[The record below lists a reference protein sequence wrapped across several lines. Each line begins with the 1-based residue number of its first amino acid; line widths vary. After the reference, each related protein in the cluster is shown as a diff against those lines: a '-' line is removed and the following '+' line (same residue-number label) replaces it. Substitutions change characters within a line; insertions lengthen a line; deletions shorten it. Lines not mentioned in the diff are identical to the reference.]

1 MRRPIMRCPVRCA
14 FLSACILFLLFAV
27 SAVRAQEPQTN
38 PPANPPA
45 SQSANPP
52 AAQSAPNA
60 ARDLKPVHPGENAK
74 PIVPGAV
81 PQSYALVVGIAHY
94 ENLPATAQLQYP
106 NRDAQS
112 IYTTLIS
119 EQGGE
124 FPASHVH
131 MLTDSQ
137 ATLANVLHELN
148 SWLPSVTAPDDRVLI
163 YFAGHGFISGG
174 KGYLAPYDIDLHNIA
189 ATAIPMETLGRLIGT
204 EIKGKWKVLLTDAC
218 HSGAITPE
226 TDPKQLNQ
234 LLLDVHQSLFSLTA
248 SRDREQSFESADWGG
263 GHGIFTYYV
272 VQGLQ
277 GAADVNGDGVVTA
290 DELAEYVHT
299 NVRQATGSR
308 QNPTSER
315 GSFDPNMLLAF
326 NPDRAKTVTQTT
338 LNYGTLIVQSNMDDT
353 EFWLDGKKAGVVSK
367 GAALR
372 LPGLAPGA
380 HTIKAVH
387 LGYEPDGP
395 REEMIY
401 PGQETSVSMRILIPR
416 RRNQAAVDLLDEGVE
431 FYKKGFE
438 ANYKKAEEKLNQA
451 IAIDPNYSE
460 AYMYLGRVENA
471 LWQDDKASAAFQ
483 RAIAIDPDYEEARV
497 SYAAALLDQGGLDE
511 AVRQLNAALEK
522 APNDGTASYLLSQA
536 YFREGEYAAG
546 KKAALRATS
555 VAPANGEGHFWLA
568 ECERHL
574 NEASNAE
581 EEYRQYLKLTNFNSG
596 ALGNVNYYVVGFL
609 FGMGKKHRAA
619 QQDIWREQQG
629 QANIGICDCEYMQKR
644 YDAAVP
650 FCEKALELI
659 PSDLWAN
666 YRLGVIYIEQANARA
681 QATQTVSADPKNVTD
696 LLKAA
701 RIRFTSVVTV
711 NPDTDEAGRARQYI
725 AKIDAALASH
735 P

>member
-1 MRRPIMRCPVRCA
+1 MRLRPAHCTFLVAWIALLLLAAPV
-14 FLSACILFLLFAV
+14 V
-27 SAVRAQEPQTN
+27 QAQAPPSN
-38 PPANPPA
+38 PPTP
-45 SQSANPP
+45 QSSPD
-52 AAQSAPNA
+52 A
-60 ARDLKPVHPGENAK
+60 ARDLKPIHPDDKTK
-74 PIVPGAV
+74 PIVPGVV

-106 NRDAQS
+106 GRDAQS

-119 EQGGE
+119 QQGGE

-137 ATLANVLHELN
+137 ATLANVLHELDT
-148 SWLPSVTAPDDRVLI
+148 WLPSVTAPDDRVLI

-174 KGYLAPYDIDLHNIA
+174 KGYLAPYDIDTHNIA
-189 ATAIPMETLGRLIGT
+189 ATAIPMETLGRLVGT
-204 EIKGKWKVLLTDAC
+204 TIKGKWKVLITDAC

-234 LLLDVHQSLFSLTA
+234 LLLDVHQSIFSLTA
-248 SRDREQSFESADWGG
+248 SRDREQSFESAEWGG

-277 GAADVNGDGVVTA
+277 GSADANSDGVVTA

-326 NPDRAKTVTQTT
+326 NPDRSKSVSAAS
-338 LNYGTLIVQSNMDDT
+338 LNYGTLIVQTNMDNT
-353 EFWLDGKKAGVVSK
+353 EFWLDGKQAGVVNK
-367 GAALR
+367 TAALR
-372 LPGLAPGA
+372 LPGLTPGS

-401 PGQETSVSMRILIPR
+401 PGQETSVSVRILIPR
-416 RRNQAAVDLLDEGVE
+416 RRSQAAVDLLDEGVE
-431 FYKKGFE
+431 FYKKGFK
-438 ANYKKAEEKLNQA
+438 ANYEKAEEKLNQA
-451 IAIDPNYSE
+451 IAIDANYSE

-471 LWQDDKASAAFQ
+471 LWQDDKSTAAFK

-522 APNDGTASYLLSQA
+522 KTNDGTALYLLSQA
-536 YFREGEYAAG
+536 YAREGDFAAG
-546 KKAALRATS
+546 KKAALHATS
-555 VAPANGEGHFWLA
+555 VAPGNGEGHFWLA

-574 NEASNAE
+574 NEAVEAE
-581 EEYRQYLKLTNFNSG
+581 AEYQQYLKLTNFNSG
-596 ALGNVNYYVVGFL
+596 ILGNANYYVVGFL
-609 FGMGKKHRAA
+609 LGMGKKHHAA
-619 QQDIWREQQG
+619 EQDIWKEQQG
-629 QANIGICDCEYMQKR
+629 QANLGICDCEWMQKR
-644 YDAAVP
+644 YDAAIP
-650 FCEKALELI
+650 FCEKALALM

-666 YRLGVIYIEQANARA
+666 YRLGVIYIEQANAHA
-681 QATQTVSADPKNVTD
+681 QAVNTASAASGGVTD

-701 RIRFTSVVTV
+701 RTRFANVVTV

-725 AKIDAALASH
+725 ARIDAALASH

>member
-1 MRRPIMRCPVRCA
+1 MNRIPGSSIPGSCSRRFAWGVRI
-14 FLSACILFLLFAV
+14 LWSAAV
-27 SAVRAQEPQTN
+27 LMIASVVHAQT
-38 PPANPPA
+38 PPA
-45 SQSANPP
+45 STAPQNPP
-52 AAQSAPNA
+52 DTS
-60 ARDLKPVHPGENAK
+60 RDLKPVHPTDNAK
-74 PIVPGAV
+74 TIVPGAV
-81 PQSYALVVGIAHY
+81 PQSYALVVGIANY
-94 ENLPATAQLQYP
+94 ENLPAAAQLQFP
-106 NRDAQS
+106 GRDAQS

-137 ATLANVLHELN
+137 ATLANVLHELDT
-148 SWLPSVTAPDDRVLI
+148 WLPSVTAPDDRVLI

-189 ATAIPMETLGRLIGT
+189 ATAIPMETLGQLVGT
-204 EIKGKWKVLLTDAC
+204 KIKGKWKVLLTDAC

-234 LLLDVHQSLFSLTA
+234 LLLDVHQSIFSLTA
-248 SRDREQSFESADWGG
+248 SRDREQSFESAEWGG

-277 GAADVNGDGVVTA
+277 GAADANGDGVVTA

-299 NVRQATGSR
+299 NVRQATGAR

-326 NPDRAKTVTQTT
+326 NPDRIKTTTQAGV
-338 LNYGTLIVQSNMDDT
+338 NYGTLVVQSNMDDT
-353 EFWLDGKKAGVVSK
+353 EFWLDGIKAGVVSK
-367 GAALR
+367 SVALR
-372 LPGLAPGA
+372 LPGLAPGS

-401 PGQETSVSMRILIPR
+401 PGQETSVSVRILIPR
-416 RRNQAAVDLLDEGVE
+416 RRTQAAIDLLDEGVD

-438 ANYKKAEEKLNQA
+438 VNYKKAEEKLNQA
-451 IAIDPNYSE
+451 IALDPTYSE

-471 LWQDDKASAAFQ
+471 LWQDDKSVAAFK

-497 SYAAALLDQGGLDE
+497 SYGAALLDQGGLDE

-522 APNDGTASYLLSQA
+522 MPNDGTALYLLSQA
-536 YFREGEYAAG
+536 YAREGEFAAG
-546 KKAALRATS
+546 KKAALRAVS
-555 VAPANGEGHFWLA
+555 VAPGNGEGHFWLA

-574 NEASNAE
+574 NEAVEAE
-581 EEYRQYLKLTNFNSG
+581 AEYRQYLKQTNFNSG
-596 ALGNVNYYVVGFL
+596 VLGNANYYVLGFL
-609 FGMGKKHRAA
+609 LGMGKKHHAA
-619 QQDIWREQQG
+619 EQDIWREQQG
-629 QANIGICDCEYMQKR
+629 QANLGICDCEFMQKR
-644 YDAAVP
+644 YDAATP
-650 FCEKALELI
+650 FCDKALTLM

-666 YRLGVIYIEQANARA
+666 YRLGVIYIEQANAHA
-681 QATQTVSADPKNVTD
+681 QAVDAASANTQSAKD

-701 RIRFTSVVTV
+701 RVRFENVVTV
-711 NPDTDEAGRARQYI
+711 NPDTNEAGLARQYI
-725 AKIDAALASH
+725 AKIDTALASH

>member
-1 MRRPIMRCPVRCA
+1 MHRIPGT
-14 FLSACILFLLFAV
+14 
-27 SAVRAQEPQTN
+27 RAQGFALGVWIIRPRWIVWAAAGLMTFSMLHGQTPPPSTAPQN
-38 PPANPPA
+38 PPDT
-45 SQSANPP
+45 S
-52 AAQSAPNA
+52 
-60 ARDLKPVHPGENAK
+60 RDLKPVHPGDNAK

-81 PQSYALVVGIAHY
+81 PQSYALVVGISNY
-94 ENLPATAQLQYP
+94 ENLPATAQLHYP
-106 NRDAQS
+106 GRDAQS

-137 ATLANVLHELN
+137 ATLANVLHEMDT
-148 SWLPSVTAPDDRVLI
+148 WLPSVTAPDDRVLI

-189 ATAIPMETLGRLIGT
+189 ATAIPMETLGQLVGT
-204 EIKGKWKVLLTDAC
+204 KIKGKWKVLLTDAC

-234 LLLDVHQSLFSLTA
+234 LLLDVHQSIFSLTA
-248 SRDREQSFESADWGG
+248 SRDREQSFESAEWGG

-277 GAADVNGDGVVTA
+277 GAADANSDGVVTA

-326 NPDRAKTVTQTT
+326 NPDRVKTSTQAG

-353 EFWLDGKKAGVVSK
+353 EFWLDGNKAGVVSK
-367 GAALR
+367 SAALR
-372 LPGLAPGA
+372 LPGLAPGS

-387 LGYEPDGP
+387 MGYEPDGP

-401 PGQETSVSMRILIPR
+401 PGQETSVSVRILIPR

-431 FYKKGFE
+431 FYKKGFK
-438 ANYKKAEEKLNQA
+438 ANYQKAEEKLNQA
-451 IAIDPNYSE
+451 IAIDANYSE

-471 LWQDDKASAAFQ
+471 LWQDDKSTAAFK

-522 APNDGTASYLLSQA
+522 KTNDGTALYLLSQA
-536 YFREGEYAAG
+536 YAREGEFAAG
-546 KKAALRATS
+546 KKAALRAVS
-555 VAPANGEGHFWLA
+555 VAPGNGEGHFWLA

-574 NEASNAE
+574 NEAAE
-581 EEYRQYLKLTNFNSG
+581 AEAEYRQYLKQTNFNSG
-596 ALGNVNYYVVGFL
+596 ALGNANYYVLGFL
-609 FGMGKKHRAA
+609 LGMGKKHHAA
-619 QQDIWREQQG
+619 EQDIWREQQG
-629 QANIGICDCEYMQKR
+629 QANLGICDCEWMQKH
-644 YDAAVP
+644 YDAATP
-650 FCEKALELI
+650 FCEKALTLM

-666 YRLGVIYIEQANARA
+666 YRMGVIYIEQANAHA
-681 QATQTVSADPKNVTD
+681 QAVNTASANTQSTAD

-701 RIRFTSVVTV
+701 RVRFANVVTV
-711 NPDTDEAGRARQYI
+711 NPDTDEAGRAKQYI
-725 AKIDAALASH
+725 ARIDAALASH

>member
-1 MRRPIMRCPVRCA
+1 MRLRPAHCTFLAAWIAPLLLTVPV
-14 FLSACILFLLFAV
+14 V
-27 SAVRAQEPQTN
+27 QAQAPPSSPPTPQSS
-38 PPANPPA
+38 PD
-45 SQSANPP
+45 
-52 AAQSAPNA
+52 A
-60 ARDLKPVHPGENAK
+60 ARDLKPIHPDDKTK
-74 PIVPGAV
+74 PIVPGVV

-106 NRDAQS
+106 GRDAQS

-137 ATLANVLHELN
+137 ATLANVLHELDT
-148 SWLPSVTAPDDRVLI
+148 WLPSVTAPDDRVLI

-174 KGYLAPYDIDLHNIA
+174 KGYLAPYDIDTHNIA
-189 ATAIPMETLGRLIGT
+189 ATAIPMETLGRLVGT
-204 EIKGKWKVLLTDAC
+204 TIKGKWKVLITDAC

-234 LLLDVHQSLFSLTA
+234 LLLDVHQSIFSLTA
-248 SRDREQSFESADWGG
+248 SRDREQSFESAEWGG

-277 GAADVNGDGVVTA
+277 GSADANSDGVVTA

-326 NPDRAKTVTQTT
+326 NPDRAKSVSAAS
-338 LNYGTLIVQSNMDDT
+338 LNYGTLIVQTNMDNT
-353 EFWLDGKKAGVVSK
+353 EFWLDGKQAGVVNK
-367 GAALR
+367 TAALR
-372 LPGLAPGA
+372 LPGLTPGS

-401 PGQETSVSMRILIPR
+401 PGQETSVSVRILIPR
-416 RRNQAAVDLLDEGVE
+416 RRSQAAVDLLDEGVE
-431 FYKKGFE
+431 FYKKGFK
-438 ANYKKAEEKLNQA
+438 ANYEKAEEKLNQA
-451 IAIDPNYSE
+451 IAIDANYSE

-471 LWQDDKASAAFQ
+471 LWQDDKSTAAFK

-522 APNDGTASYLLSQA
+522 KTNDGTALYLLSQA
-536 YFREGEYAAG
+536 YAREGDFAAG

-555 VAPANGEGHFWLA
+555 AAPGNGEGHFWLA

-574 NEASNAE
+574 NEAVEAE
-581 EEYRQYLKLTNFNSG
+581 AEYQQYLKLTNFNSG
-596 ALGNVNYYVVGFL
+596 ILGNANYYVVGFL
-609 FGMGKKHRAA
+609 LGMGKKHHAA
-619 QQDIWREQQG
+619 EQDIWKEQQG
-629 QANIGICDCEYMQKR
+629 QANLGICDCEWMQKR
-644 YDAAVP
+644 YDAAIP
-650 FCEKALELI
+650 FCEKALALM

-666 YRLGVIYIEQANARA
+666 YRLGVIYIEQANAHA
-681 QATQTVSADPKNVTD
+681 QAANTASATPAGVTD

-701 RIRFTSVVTV
+701 RTRFANVVTV

-725 AKIDAALASH
+725 ARIDAALASH